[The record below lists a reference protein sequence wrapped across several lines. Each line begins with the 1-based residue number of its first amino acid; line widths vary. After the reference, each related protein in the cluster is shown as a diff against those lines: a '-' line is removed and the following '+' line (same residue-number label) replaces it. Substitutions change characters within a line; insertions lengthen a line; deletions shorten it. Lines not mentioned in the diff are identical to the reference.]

1 MECLNVQIKL
11 YPKNFYGQ
19 HWQSVAK
26 FQFVFEV
33 SKQCQRIS
41 AFLVPFSSKVAYERK
56 VMKWHFA
63 DIVKAATFL
72 TFDIDVFIFTYLDT
86 VQLR

>member
-41 AFLVPFSSKVAYERK
+41 AFLVFFSRKVAYERR
-56 VMKWHFA
+56 VMKWHY
-63 DIVKAATFL
+63 AAVVRAVTFL
-72 TFDIDVFIFTYLDT
+72 TFYIDVSNFTYLDT
-86 VQLR
+86 VQLL